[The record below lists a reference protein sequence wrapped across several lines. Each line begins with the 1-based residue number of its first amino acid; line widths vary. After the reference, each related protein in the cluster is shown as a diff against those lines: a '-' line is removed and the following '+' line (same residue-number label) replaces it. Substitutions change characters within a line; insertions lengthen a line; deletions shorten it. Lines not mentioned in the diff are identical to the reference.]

1 MADNWYYVQ
10 KGNRH
15 GPVAIE
21 VIETMLKG
29 GQLEGDDFVWKKGFE
44 NWKKIKEVTELQPQ
58 ASVVEAPSAP
68 VQIPKAAEVKTTP
81 FIAPVP
87 KAEARPE
94 PKPDPIPVPM
104 VEAKP
109 EVRQPPKIEA
119 KPEPKFAPKVQVEV
133 PQEKPFSLRDL
144 HLEDRV
150 IFLRIGS
157 DRGGASSDYGPYS
170 LKQLKQLFKEKR
182 INGKTY
188 LFSKGMQEWSLLA
201 DFPEYQE
208 IFEELP
214 PVIGEAERRTAIRK
228 PFVARLFVQ
237 NNKIVFEGLCRDISI
252 GGMQV
257 LIDKFGGNAG
267 DKITINVHPEN
278 TEYHFTASGVVV
290 RILEGNSGFSFR
302 FHGLSDEARRAIE
315 KYVQEN

>member
-15 GPVAIE
+15 GPVGVE
-21 VIETMLKG
+21 VIESMLRG
-29 GQLEGDDFVWKKGFE
+29 QQLQLEDFVWKKGFE
-44 NWKKIKEVTELQPQ
+44 NWKKISEVPELQSQP
-58 ASVVEAPSAP
+58 APAPAPKEPEAAP
-68 VQIPKAAEVKTTP
+68 VFTPPKQAATP
-81 FIAPVP
+81 KPTAAPAPTPKPAAAPAPAPKPAAAPTPKPAPAPVHV
-87 KAEARPE
+87 EPE
-94 PKPDPIPVPM
+94 
-104 VEAKP
+104 
-109 EVRQPPKIEA
+109 
-119 KPEPKFAPKVQVEV
+119 KV
-133 PQEKPFSLRDL
+133 FSLKDL
-144 HLEDRV
+144 NFEERAV
-150 IFLRIGS
+150 FLRIGA
-157 DRGGASSDYGPYS
+157 DRGSAASDYGPYS
-170 LKQLKQLFKEKR
+170 VKQLKQLFKEKR

-188 LFSKGMQEWSLLA
+188 LFSKGMKEWMLLA
-201 DFPEYQE
+201 DLPEYQE

-214 PVIGEAERRTAIRK
+214 PLIPEAERRMAVRK

-237 NNKIVFEGLCRDISI
+237 NNKVVFEGICRDISI

-257 LIDKFGGNAG
+257 LIDKFNGNAG